1 MTAETDTNRNI
12 QTPSV
17 RADKVYLVGFMAA
30 GKSSLAHALGERLKW
45 RVEDMDGR
53 IEAREHMTIT
63 EIFRRRGE
71 PYFRTVERAVLAEV
85 LPLQH
90 TVVATGGGTFA
101 DANNQA
107 LINRNGVSIWLDV
120 PLTQIISRLPSDK
133 HRPLASNREQLERLY
148 TLRQSAY
155 SHAHLRLDGSG
166 ATVGELVERAADWL
180 DG

>member
-90 TVVATGGGTFA
+90 TVVATGGGRRAPHKRVGPPHCVAAIPGVYGTDPRRCTA
-101 DANNQA
+101 HKNNVT
-107 LINRNGVSIWLDV
+107 N
-120 PLTQIISRLPSDK
+120 
-133 HRPLASNREQLERLY
+133 
-148 TLRQSAY
+148 
-155 SHAHLRLDGSG
+155 
-166 ATVGELVERAADWL
+166 
-180 DG
+180 